1 MRALFAAIIVAAIS
15 AASPAY
21 SSEAETIGYM
31 RDACKVLTSENPNDN
46 LKFGI
51 CAGFIL
57 GQRAWRDGVCI
68 LVQRGDDL
76 DTFSHLTARNTQ
88 GHTLVAVAQGFVNW
102 ADDHPEH
109 WSTQLHITSVAED
122 LWAEFPCESK

>member
-1 MRALFAAIIVAAIS
+1 MKALFAAIIVAAIS

-21 SSEAETIGYM
+21 SEDIETIGYM
-31 RDACKVLTSENPNDN
+31 RDACKQLSSEKPDAN

-57 GQRAWRDGVCI
+57 GQRAWRDGVCLI
-68 LVQRGDDL
+68 VQRGDDV
-76 DTFSHLTARNTQ
+76 DFFSQLTARNTQ

-109 WSTQLHITSVAED
+109 WSKKLHILSLMPD
-122 LWAEFPCESK
+122 LWSEFPCT